1 MTTEQLHD
9 IINANAT
16 AKAYANAGNDAGA
29 WAAIQEDMPTKVV
42 DKFYTALG
50 IFTAFPS
57 AEAAETCLQ
66 KLEAIAEQNPVVKR
80 IVQWLQPGTSGV
92 NFGDVKLR
100 TALDAMVGVLT
111 QEEVDALKSLAEIKE
126 TVTVDQ
132 VTEAWSRYR

>member
-9 IINANAT
+9 IIKNNKT
-16 AKAYANAGNDAGA
+16 AKDCADKGNDIGA
-29 WAAIQEDMPTKVV
+29 WEAIQVDMPTKVI
-42 DKFYTALG
+42 DRFYTALG
-50 IFTAFPS
+50 IFTAFSS

-92 NFGDVKLR
+92 NFGDLKLR
-100 TALDAMVGVLT
+100 AALDSMVGVLT
-111 QEEVDALKSLAEIKE
+111 QEEVDALKSLAEVKE

-132 VTEAWSRYR
+132 VSEAWGKYR